1 MNINWTKER
10 SLAFTRF
17 LTIAFLI
24 VAGALIFLIPFI
36 TSWYDSVSGKD
47 PIMPVLTVCF
57 YLCDI
62 IAIAALW
69 KLLVLLTNI
78 SKQELFTDKNAA
90 CVRVISWCCFGVAA
104 VFAALAFWRLLALFV
119 AFIAAFVGLILRVV
133 KNMLA
138 AAAEMREEND
148 YTI

>member
-17 LTIAFLI
+17 LTISFLV

-36 TSWYDSVSGKD
+36 TIWYDSVSGKD
-47 PIMPVLTVCF
+47 PIVIVLSVCF

-62 IAIAALW
+62 IAIVALW
-69 KLLVLLTNI
+69 NLLRLLTNI
-78 SKQELFTDKNAA
+78 SKQELFTEKNAG
-90 CVRVISWCCFGVAA
+90 CVRVISWCCYGVAA
-104 VFAALAFWRLLALFV
+104 VFAVLTFWRLLALIV

-133 KNMLA
+133 KNMLT